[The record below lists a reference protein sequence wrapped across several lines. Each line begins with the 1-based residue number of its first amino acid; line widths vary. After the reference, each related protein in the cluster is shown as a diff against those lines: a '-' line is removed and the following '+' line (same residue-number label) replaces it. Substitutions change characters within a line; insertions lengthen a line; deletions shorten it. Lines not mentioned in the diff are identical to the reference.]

1 LNQNPIFEDNVNV
14 SKTHPLTDLLWLTGG
29 AVLIVVSLTI
39 LLYVSMQWLASYIP
53 FSYEEKLI
61 SNVNFS
67 LTTEPDNELSKGDKQ
82 RLVYIQGLTD
92 RLAKAQDLDKDITI
106 TVHWMDD
113 DMVNAFATLGGHIF
127 ITKGLWD
134 AMPNENTLAMVIGHE
149 IAHANHR
156 DPLKNLGAGV
166 TLSLISSLVFGSGDA
181 SMSLINSTG
190 LITSFHFGREM
201 ESEADAAGIQT
212 LFNHYGHVAGSTEF
226 FEGILDKSES
236 DLAFL
241 QTHPVTQDRI
251 DKLHAIQQKNGWP
264 NKQDLTIKL
273 PK

>member
-1 LNQNPIFEDNVNV
+1 MNQNPIFDDNVNV
-14 SKTHPLTDLLWLTGG
+14 SKTHPLADLIWLAGG

-39 LLYVSMQWLASYIP
+39 LLYVSMQWVAPYIP
-53 FSYEEKLI
+53 FSYEEKLVSKI
-61 SNVNFS
+61 NFS
-67 LTTEPDNELSKGDKQ
+67 LPTESGKEANKNDKK
-82 RLVYIQGLTD
+82 RLLYLQGLAD
-92 RLAKAQDLDKDITI
+92 KLAKAQHLGKDISI
-106 TVHWMDD
+106 KVHWMND
-113 DMVNAFATLGGHIF
+113 DMVNAFASLGGNIF

-134 AMPNENTLAMVIGHE
+134 AMPNENALAMVIGHE
-149 IAHANHR
+149 IAHVNHR

-166 TLSLISSLVFGSGDA
+166 TLSLISALIFGTSDSG
-181 SMSLINSTG
+181 MSLINSSG
-190 LITSFHFGREM
+190 LITSLHFGRAM

-241 QTHPVTQDRI
+241 QTHPLTQDRI
-251 DKLHAIQQKNGWP
+251 DKLHAIQKENGWL
-264 NKQDLTIKL
+264 NKQDLTIQL